1 MTCTFG
7 GLILFRWFGEGG
19 RGVTVVVAVI
29 VPKDHKRC
37 CGSCLPLLRGE
48 DEFPKLQVPQYNG
61 RLVAVGNSRN
71 NLLEEPSGLLF
82 PKPFPA
88 SHVGVHV
95 SKVLLKEDVG
105 LALPEDHFHDAS
117 NVAMG
122 WQLDVRPDFVLVVF
136 NGKLLWG
143 ESDLFKGLE
152 SQEEGG
158 LPPRSYM
165 KLGWSSQSLGF
176 QWQ

>member
-1 MTCTFG
+1 M
-7 GLILFRWFGEGG
+7 R
-19 RGVTVVVAVI
+19 
-29 VPKDHKRC
+29 
-37 CGSCLPLLRGE
+37 
-48 DEFPKLQVPQYNG
+48 
-61 RLVAVGNSRN
+61 
-71 NLLEEPSGLLF
+71 
-82 PKPFPA
+82 
-88 SHVGVHV
+88 
-95 SKVLLKEDVG
+95 
-105 LALPEDHFHDAS
+105 
-117 NVAMG
+117 
-122 WQLDVRPDFVLVVF
+122 VRTDFVLVVF